1 MPTGG
6 HVTSSHATYRSTLNK
21 DQCKKKT
28 NVERRSMSK
37 EKLGKTRTK
46 PRKNQSKTKTKP
58 RQELNADKESSEIKK
73 SVADEKSSPRV
84 GAFQ

>member
-1 MPTGG
+1 
-6 HVTSSHATYRSTLNK
+6 
-21 DQCKKKT
+21 
-28 NVERRSMSK
+28 MSK